1 MEDVVS
7 VDLASVYRGRR
18 VLLTGHTG
26 FKGSWLALWLKHLG
40 AEVTGYALAPEYE
53 NSHFAQLDLGTQ
65 IKHVIADVRDSE
77 ALASTVSDAQPEFIF
92 HLAAQALVRRAYDDP
107 KTTFD
112 TNVGGTV
119 NLLEATR
126 AADTVRALV
135 FVTSDK
141 AYRNKEWTWG
151 YREND
156 ELGGQEP
163 YGASKAAAE
172 LVFTAYHES
181 FFRQRP
187 DLGVVTTRAGNVIGG
202 GDWAL
207 DRIIPDCIRAL
218 QAEEPVVLRN
228 PSATRPWQHVLD
240 TLYGYLH
247 LGAALANDPAR
258 FSGAWNF
265 GPEID
270 AGLTVRQLAEGAVEQ
285 WGAGEVAAAEED
297 LGPFEHKLLQLN
309 IDKARL
315 KLGWRPIWS
324 SEQAIDKSIW
334 WYRQVFAGVDVRQ
347 TSLSQIIEFM
357 AATSD

>member
-1 MEDVVS
+1 M
-7 VDLASVYRGRR
+7 RWRR
-18 VLLTGHTG
+18 NTKTPTSSNWTSAPKSNMLLLMSGI
-26 FKGSWLALWLKHLG
+26 
-40 AEVTGYALAPEYE
+40 
-53 NSHFAQLDLGTQ
+53 Q
-65 IKHVIADVRDSE
+65 E

-112 TNVGGTV
+112 TNVGGAV

-228 PSATRPWQHVLD
+228 QAQPDR
-240 TLYGYLH
+240 G
-247 LGAALANDPAR
+247 NM
-258 FSGAWNF
+258 F
-265 GPEID
+265 
-270 AGLTVRQLAEGAVEQ
+270 LTPCMV
-285 WGAGEVAAAEED
+285 
-297 LGPFEHKLLQLN
+297 
-309 IDKARL
+309 I
-315 KLGWRPIWS
+315 
-324 SEQAIDKSIW
+324 SIW
-334 WYRQVFAGVDVRQ
+334 ARRWPTTLRGFPAPGILVRKS
-347 TSLSQIIEFM
+347 TP
-357 AATSD
+357 A